1 MTTEEIL
8 TLLDRMTARMREIE
22 AELSRE
28 WNRLRVRAY
37 LGLSRRRQRVLVLLL
52 TVYCSPFTVPA
63 QAAVGDVVADC
74 QSIASAALLD
84 IQPGAGVEWIIHNIG
99 FTHEVEL
106 QRYDG
111 TDTAAMVTFSGPGWQ
126 NFFPGIHVN
135 NTQRIRVKNNDA
147 SSRVICYDGI
157 ITK

>member
-1 MTTEEIL
+1 MKRSQSRIEDRGLRIAAIL
-8 TLLDRMTARMREIE
+8 MFAILYFLSSIIE
-22 AELSRE
+22 SRE
-28 WNRLRVRAY
+28 AL
-37 LGLSRRRQRVLVLLL
+37 
-52 TVYCSPFTVPA
+52 
-63 QAAVGDVVADC
+63 AAVGDVVADC
-74 QSIASAALLD
+74 QSITTGSTLD

-111 TDTAAMVTFSGPGWQ
+111 TNTAAIVTLSGPGWQ
-126 NFFPGIHVN
+126 NFFPGLHVN
-135 NTQRIRVKNNDA
+135 NTDRYRVKNNDA